1 MNAGQI
7 AVRYAKALY
16 EAAAEVGEESLIH
29 DALELIQQQA
39 SLVPAFPEALMS
51 PLVDEEAKLG
61 LMRVAGGDNQPASL
75 ERFFKLLVDH
85 GREDALIEIC
95 QAFKLRYDK
104 EKGIV
109 KVRLITAVAL
119 DEAREAVIRKKLE
132 DSTGRLI
139 ELSLQVKPEIIGGYI
154 LMTDEKR
161 LDASVRTQLL
171 TIQKQLTI

>member
-1 MNAGQI
+1 MNVGQI

-16 EAAAEVGEESLIH
+16 EVTAEAGEETLVH
-29 DALELIQQQA
+29 DALNMIQQQA
-39 SLVPAFPEALMS
+39 SLVPAFAEALMS
-51 PLVDEEAKLG
+51 PLVDEETKLG
-61 LMRVAGGDNQPASL
+61 LMRIAAGGSLPGTL
-75 ERFFKLLVDH
+75 ERFFTLLVDRR
-85 GREDALIEIC
+85 REDTLVDIC
-95 QAFKLRYDK
+95 HAFKQRYDK

-119 DEAREAVIRKKLE
+119 DEARESAIRTKLE
-132 DSTGRLI
+132 ASTGRLI
-139 ELSLQVKPEIIGGYI
+139 ELSLQVRPEIIGGYI